1 MEFSPCRLN
10 LSEDRQFF
18 ERYRERF
25 LSEANSVLKESVNPQ
40 LKGLRDRLLH
50 SLEEIYN
57 LLFLEGGSDER
68 LENLIDGILHYDLSL
83 KRVFVKPFLSVVG
96 DYAERVIEEHGDI
109 GKVKSIFGLLTQF
122 FDTVE
127 RVHSK
132 RVEKLQ
138 RELSSKY
145 LKEVERAKREKL
157 SMEKQ
162 VIYHTL
168 SRLKDRGERL
178 ELKRYYKG
186 IPVFC
191 RASIVDLEPS
201 LDYLYLAAE
210 GCRYKIFF
218 QKGQKIYLKHPDLPK
233 PLAALVRD
241 VDLRDGSIVLTGLYF
256 EELPHEKRKAVRVEP
271 EKPAE
276 VKLFGKDT
284 AYRGLLKDISPHGA
298 GVIFEEIPPL
308 KVGDYVNLKTS
319 VGGIDIDTSADVRY
333 IDEKSHRVGFHFSLP
348 PERERELSR
357 YILRRQLEIL
367 KELKLE

>member
-1 MEFSPCRLN
+1 MG
-10 LSEDRQFF
+10 
-18 ERYRERF
+18 
-25 LSEANSVLKESVNPQ
+25 ESVSPKLEG
-40 LKGLRDRLLH
+40 LKGRLLH
-50 SLEEIYN
+50 TLGEIYD
-57 LLFLEGGSDER
+57 LLFLEGGSSER
-68 LENLIDGILHYDLSL
+68 LEPLIDGVLHYDLSL
-83 KRVFVKPFLSVVG
+83 KKVFVKPFLSVVR
-96 DYAERVIEEHGDI
+96 DYTEYVLEGHGDI
-109 GKVKSIFGLLTQF
+109 GKVKAIFGLLTQF

-138 RELSSKY
+138 MELSSKY
-145 LKEVERAKREKL
+145 LKEVERARKEKL

-168 SRLKDRGERL
+168 SRLKDRKERL
-178 ELKRYYKG
+178 ELKRYYRG

-191 RASIVDLEPS
+191 KASVVDLDPS

-210 GCRYKIFF
+210 GCRYKVFF
-218 QKGQKIYLKHPDLPK
+218 QKGQKIYMKHPDLPK

-241 VDLRDGSIVLTGLYF
+241 GDPRDGSIVLTGLYF
-256 EELPHEKRKAVRVEP
+256 EELPHEKRKTVRVEP

-276 VKLFGKDT
+276 VKLLGGDT
-284 AYRGLLKDISPHGA
+284 VYRGLLKDISPHGA
-298 GVIFEEIPPL
+298 GVIFEELPPL

-319 VGGIDIDTSADVRY
+319 VGGIDIDTTADVRY
-333 IDEKSHRVGFHFSLP
+333 VDDKSHRVGFHFTLP